1 MNSARVT
8 SNIMHSNTDGK
19 LSIIFERENVTLSK
33 NMNNNNQSLSL
44 SSEKVKSTTAVCVSA
59 EGCFVFLQPEL
70 TRFDGTSATFD
81 FFRSA
86 DCGLFRF
93 LESEPAG
100 GLRIVSYGL
109 LGVVPLVFLLFVLRG
124 LIFVGTLSGVSD
136 GIVSASIDSKES
148 SDFSLID
155 LRGSFLVGNVDV
167 FLAGDF

>member
-1 MNSARVT
+1 MNIARVT

-19 LSIIFERENVTLSK
+19 LSIIFERENVPLSK

-59 EGCFVFLQPEL
+59 AGCFVFLQPEL
-70 TRFDGTSATFD
+70 TRFDGTLATFD

-86 DCGLFRF
+86 GLFRF
-93 LESEPAG
+93 LGIEPVG
-100 GLRIVSYGL
+100 DLRIVSYGL
-109 LGVVPLVFLLFVLRG
+109 VGVGPLAFVLFVLRG
-124 LIFVGTLSGVSD
+124 LIFLGELSGVSD
-136 GIVSASIDSKES
+136 GIVSSSIDSKES
-148 SDFSLID
+148 NDFSLID

>member
-1 MNSARVT
+1 
-8 SNIMHSNTDGK
+8 MHSNTDGK

-86 DCGLFRF
+86 DWDFSASWKSNQWVTCGLCRK
-93 LESEPAG
+93 G
-100 GLRIVSYGL
+100 C
-109 LGVVPLVFLLFVLRG
+109 
-124 LIFVGTLSGVSD
+124 SG
-136 GIVSASIDSKES
+136 
-148 SDFSLID
+148 
-155 LRGSFLVGNVDV
+155 
-167 FLAGDF
+167 

>member
-1 MNSARVT
+1 MNIARVT

-19 LSIIFERENVTLSK
+19 LSIIFERENVPLSK

-59 EGCFVFLQPEL
+59 AGCFVFLQPEL
-70 TRFDGTSATFD
+70 TRFDGTLATFD
-81 FFRSA
+81 FRSA

-93 LESEPAG
+93 LGIEPVG
-100 GLRIVSYGL
+100 DLRIVSYGL
-109 LGVVPLVFLLFVLRG
+109 LGVGPLVFLLFVLRG
-124 LIFVGTLSGVSD
+124 LIFLGELSGVSD
-136 GIVSASIDSKES
+136 GIVSSSIDSKES
-148 SDFSLID
+148 NDFSLID